1 MQCYCDGRPKGA
13 CPDSR
18 NDSTARLSKGDLML
32 CVECEKYRFPY
43 LYSKSTGGT
52 TGQNQQSVQHVSM
65 DQDQPA
71 ATMNEPTDDSI
82 EPKWQII
89 LNDVLCFIN
98 NKFHNHPVSVIKSTM
113 LEFYR
118 ENEILSAKHVLLQ
131 CVSDKSLIAA
141 LQSFAKKTYWR

>member
-1 MQCYCDGRPKGA
+1 
-13 CPDSR
+13 
-18 NDSTARLSKGDLML
+18 ML

-71 ATMNEPTDDSI
+71 ATDDSI

-89 LNDVLCFIN
+89 LNDVV
-98 NKFHNHPVSVIKSTM
+98 FH
-113 LEFYR
+113 
-118 ENEILSAKHVLLQ
+118 
-131 CVSDKSLIAA
+131 
-141 LQSFAKKTYWR
+141 